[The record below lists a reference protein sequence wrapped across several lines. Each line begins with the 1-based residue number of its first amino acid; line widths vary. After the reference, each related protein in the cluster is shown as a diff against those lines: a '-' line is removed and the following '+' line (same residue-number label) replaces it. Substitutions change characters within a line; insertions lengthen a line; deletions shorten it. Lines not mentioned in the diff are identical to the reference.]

1 MGFSLSDMA
10 SVRDISISRSPWLLI
25 PLFTPFEIIILKR
38 RKNQICQSYLSFL
51 QALDSLLRLQ
61 IDHESFKQQVGNI
74 HGIEN
79 LLEGNAGEHGYLS
92 SLFYLLQLS
101 MDRYNVAYPKYD
113 MKTAMTML
121 RLIRETVGDDAGS
134 KNKRKSG

>member
-1 MGFSLSDMA
+1 MNIDSDM
-10 SVRDISISRSPWLLI
+10 
-25 PLFTPFEIIILKR
+25 EIIKSALIYGDMDDAENIIQKRIVEMKFLLKR
-38 RKNQICQSYLSFL
+38 HKNQIYQSYLSFL
-51 QALDSLLRLQ
+51 QALDSLLRVQ
-61 IDHESFKQQVGNI
+61 IDLESFKQQVGNI

-113 MKTAMTML
+113 MK
-121 RLIRETVGDDAGS
+121 RCDDL
-134 KNKRKSG
+134 

>member
-1 MGFSLSDMA
+1 MGEISMNIDSDM
-10 SVRDISISRSPWLLI
+10 
-25 PLFTPFEIIILKR
+25 EIIKSALIYGDMDDAENIIQKRIVEMKFLLKR
-38 RKNQICQSYLSFL
+38 HKNQIYQSYLSFL
-51 QALDSLLRLQ
+51 QALDSLLRVQ
-61 IDHESFKQQVGNI
+61 IDLESFKQQVGNI

-113 MKTAMTML
+113 MK
-121 RLIRETVGDDAGS
+121 RCDDL
-134 KNKRKSG
+134 

>member
-1 MGFSLSDMA
+1 MGEISMNIDSDM
-10 SVRDISISRSPWLLI
+10 
-25 PLFTPFEIIILKR
+25 EIIKSALIYGDLDDAENIIQKRIVEMKFLLKR

-51 QALDSLLRLQ
+51 QALDSLLKLQ

-113 MKTAMTML
+113 MK
-121 RLIRETVGDDAGS
+121 RCDDL
-134 KNKRKSG
+134 